1 MQQQGRALLAMQQ
14 QGSNAVEHL
23 KMHRTVLSI
32 PNKEECHLRGQQSMV
47 KSYPKIAHQHLEAN
61 MSVLMTLDLS
71 TSTTDDVLWLPH
83 SYAHT
88 REHSSAHTTKTFV

>member
-1 MQQQGRALLAMQQ
+1 MLWNTLKCIGQFFP
-14 QGSNAVEHL
+14 SPTKKNAIQEVN
-23 KMHRTVLSI
+23 SA
-32 PNKEECHLRGQQSMV
+32 MV
-47 KSYPKIAHQHLEAN
+47 KSYPKIAHQHLKDN
-61 MSVLMTLDLS
+61 MSMLMTLDLL